1 MDAAY
6 KIDKERRL
14 IITTASG
21 QITMSGIGELKKKLL
36 NDPDF
41 DPTFAHLVD
50 MRALDSTD
58 ITGEDIRKLAPPDA
72 ATKKMRQAIVV
83 SKDLLYGLG
92 RMLENLREASGSYGT
107 RIFRDYDE
115 AVDWLLSKRAN
126 Q

>member
-1 MDAAY
+1 MQVSY
-6 KIDKERRL
+6 TIDKERRL

-21 QITMSGIGELKKKLL
+21 QLTMADVSELKSKLL

-41 DPTFAHLVD
+41 DLSYAHLVD
-50 MRALDSTD
+50 MRALNSTS
-58 ITGEDIRKLAPPDA
+58 ITGEEIRSLAPDQ
-72 ATKKMRQAIVV
+72 TTIKMRQAVVV
-83 SKDLLYGLG
+83 STDLLYGLG
-92 RMLENLREASGSYGT
+92 RMLENLREAAGGFGT

>member
-1 MDAAY
+1 MQVSY
-6 KIDKERRL
+6 TIDRERRL

-21 QITMSGIGELKKKLL
+21 QMTMADVNELKSKLL

-41 DPTFAHLVD
+41 DPSYAHLVD
-50 MRALDSTD
+50 MRGLTSTSL
-58 ITGEDIRKLAPPDA
+58 TAEEIRVLAPDQTA
-72 ATKKMRQAIVV
+72 KKLRQAVVV
-83 SKDLLYGLG
+83 STDLLYGLG
-92 RMLENLREASGSYGT
+92 RMLENMREASGGFGT